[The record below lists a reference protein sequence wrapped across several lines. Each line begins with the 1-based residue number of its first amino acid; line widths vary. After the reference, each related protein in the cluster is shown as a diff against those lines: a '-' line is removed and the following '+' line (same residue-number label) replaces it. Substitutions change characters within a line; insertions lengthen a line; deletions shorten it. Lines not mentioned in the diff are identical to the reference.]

1 MSKIKVTNR
10 KNAIVG
16 YTIPD
21 MNNLRREFQPGE
33 TKTLDDEEMFK
44 LSQIPGGKYI
54 LNNSLIIEDAA
65 VVQDIVGNVE
75 PEYFYKEEDVKKIM
89 LEGTI
94 DEFDDMITFSPKG
107 NVELIKQL
115 AVALPLNDVAKRK
128 IIFEKTGFSV
138 ENALKLMEG
147 EEKEEVV
154 KPQRKA
160 APPTATKVVRK
171 VAAPTVPA
179 SK

>member
-1 MSKIKVTNR
+1 MSKKIKVTNR

-33 TKTLDDEEMFK
+33 SKTLDDEEMFK
-44 LSQIPGGKYI
+44 LSQVPGGKYL
-54 LNNSLIIEDAA
+54 LNNSLIIEDTE
-65 VVQDIVGNVE
+65 VVQEIVGDVE
-75 PEYFYKEEDVKKIM
+75 PEYYYKEEDIKRIM
-89 LEGTI
+89 LTGTV

-107 NVELIKQL
+107 NVEVIKQL
-115 AVALPLNDVAKRK
+115 AVALPLNDVAKRN
-128 IIFEKTGFSV
+128 IIFKKTGFSV
-138 ENALKLMEG
+138 ENALRLMEG
-147 EEKEEVV
+147 DEKEEEVV

-160 APPTATKVVRK
+160 ATPTAGKVTRK
-171 VAAPTVPA
+171 AVAPSV